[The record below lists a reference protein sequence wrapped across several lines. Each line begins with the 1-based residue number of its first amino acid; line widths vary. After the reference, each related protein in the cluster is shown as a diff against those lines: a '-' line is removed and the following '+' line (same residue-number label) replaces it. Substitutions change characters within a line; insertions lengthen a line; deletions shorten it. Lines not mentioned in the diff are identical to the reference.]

1 MARDREREPRA
12 LIITAV
18 LMLLTAIGTIV
29 FWATFLADL
38 DTQRQGYLGSAC
50 AAWYAWELSFVVAD
64 GWMAATAI
72 ISAVGLWRRRPGG
85 LFGLVSG
92 GAMVFLG
99 LMDAAFFLQN
109 RLYLPINAE
118 VALEMAIH
126 AWMLAFGL
134 FAILTIWR
142 HRALLYHQETSQ
154 HIPGGDA

>member
-1 MARDREREPRA
+1 MQDRGPQT
-12 LIITAV
+12 LKITAV
-18 LMLLTAIGTIV
+18 LMLLTAIGTII

-38 DTQRQGYLGSAC
+38 DAQRQGYLGSAC

-64 GWMAATAI
+64 GWMATTAI
-72 ISAVGLWRRRPGG
+72 IGAVGLWRRRPGG

-109 RLYLPINAE
+109 RLYFPPNAE

-126 AWMLAFGL
+126 VWMLAFGL
-134 FAILTIWR
+134 FAIVTVWR
-142 HRALLYHQETSQ
+142 HRDLLRRQRTSQ
-154 HIPGGDA
+154 HIHGGDA